1 MSSNIIMAKHLKYS
15 FDIKK
20 ICSPS
25 MIYFVISAFAL
36 GLLGIQNLNGDDNTL
51 CIGTYKCSI
60 ASKTMVLAFNA
71 FYVLF
76 WTFVLD
82 LFCKTG
88 YKELSWFIVLIP
100 ILLIFVFFGL
110 IMFQAQI

>member
-1 MSSNIIMAKHLKYS
+1 MAKNIKYS

-20 ICSPS
+20 LCTPS
-25 MIYFVISAFAL
+25 MIYFVISAIAL
-36 GLLGIQNLNGDDNTL
+36 ALLGIQNLNGNDNTL

-60 ASKTMVLAFNA
+60 ASKTMVLALNA
-71 FYVLF
+71 IYILF

-82 LFCKTG
+82 LFCKAG

-100 ILLIFVFFGL
+100 IILIFVFFGL

>member
-1 MSSNIIMAKHLKYS
+1 MSSNIIMPQKLKYS
-15 FDIKK
+15 FDLKK
-20 ICSPS
+20 LCTPS
-25 MIYFVISAFAL
+25 IVYFAISAFAL
-36 GLLGIQNLNGDDNTL
+36 AILGIQNLNGNDNTL

-60 ASKTMVLAFNA
+60 ASKTMVLALNA
-71 FYVLF
+71 IYVLF

-82 LFCKTG
+82 LFCKAG

-100 ILLIFVFFGL
+100 IILIFVFFGM

>member
-1 MSSNIIMAKHLKYS
+1 MVNKLKYS
-15 FDIKK
+15 FDLKK
-20 ICSPS
+20 ICTPS

-36 GLLGIQNLNGDDNTL
+36 ALLGIQNLNGDDNTL
-51 CIGTYKCSI
+51 CIGSYKCSI
-60 ASKTMVLAFNA
+60 ASKTMILALNA
-71 FYVLF
+71 LYVLF

-100 ILLIFVFFGL
+100 FVLIFVFFGM
-110 IMFQAQI
+110 IMFYGQI

>member
-1 MSSNIIMAKHLKYS
+1 MAKNIKHS

-20 ICSPS
+20 LCTPS
-25 MIYFVISAFAL
+25 MIYFVISAIAL
-36 GLLGIQNLNGDDNTL
+36 ALLGIQNLNGNDNTL

-60 ASKTMVLAFNA
+60 ASKTMVLALNA
-71 FYVLF
+71 IYILF

-82 LFCKTG
+82 LFCKAG

-100 ILLIFVFFGL
+100 IVLIFVFFGL
-110 IMFQAQI
+110 IMFQTQI

>member
-1 MSSNIIMAKHLKYS
+1 MAKHLKYS

-20 ICSPS
+20 LCTPS
-25 MIYFVISAFAL
+25 TIYFVISAIAL
-36 GLLGIQNLNGDDNTL
+36 VLLGIQNLNGNDNTL
-51 CIGTYKCSI
+51 CIGTYNCSI

-71 FYVLF
+71 IYVLF

-82 LFCKTG
+82 LFCKAG

-100 ILLIFVFFGL
+100 FILIFVFFGL
-110 IMFQAQI
+110 IMLQAQI